1 MNSMDNLDKCT
12 AEIQLN
18 LKRVKK
24 APDDMNKVKYLGD
37 LIADA
42 ALLIEYASTKQRNLI
57 RSYTRF
63 E

>member
-24 APDDMNKVKYLGD
+24 APDDMSKIKCLGD

-42 ALLIEYASTKQRNLI
+42 ALLIEYASSKQRNLI
-57 RSYTRF
+57 QSYTQLK
-63 E
+63 

>member
-1 MNSMDNLDKCT
+1 MDNLEKCT
-12 AEIQLN
+12 TEIQLN

-24 APDDMNKVKYLGD
+24 APDDMSKIKCLGD

-57 RSYTRF
+57 RSYTRV

>member
-1 MNSMDNLDKCT
+1 MDNLDKCT

>member
-1 MNSMDNLDKCT
+1 MDNLDKCT

-24 APDDMNKVKYLGD
+24 APDDMSKIKCLGD

-42 ALLIEYASTKQRNLI
+42 ALLIEYASSKQRNLI
-57 RSYTRF
+57 QSYTQLK
-63 E
+63 

>member
-1 MNSMDNLDKCT
+1 MDNLDKCT

-24 APDDMNKVKYLGD
+24 APDDMGKIQCLGD

-42 ALLIEYASTKQRNLI
+42 ALLIEYASTKQRNLV
-57 RSYTRF
+57 RSYTRV

>member
-1 MNSMDNLDKCT
+1 MDNLDKCT

-24 APDDMNKVKYLGD
+24 APDDMSKIKCLGD

-42 ALLIEYASTKQRNLI
+42 ALLIEYASTRQRI
-57 RSYTRF
+57 
-63 E
+63 

>member
-1 MNSMDNLDKCT
+1 MDNLDKCT

-24 APDDMNKVKYLGD
+24 TPDDMSKIQCLGD

-57 RSYTRF
+57 RSYTRV

>member
-1 MNSMDNLDKCT
+1 MDNFEKCT

-24 APDDMNKVKYLGD
+24 ALDDMGKIKCLGD

-42 ALLIEYASTKQRNLI
+42 ALLIEYASTRQRNLI

>member
-1 MNSMDNLDKCT
+1 MDNIDKCA

-24 APDDMNKVKYLGD
+24 APDDMNKVKCLGD

-57 RSYTRF
+57 RSYTTRF

>member
-1 MNSMDNLDKCT
+1 MNSMDNIEKCT

-24 APDDMNKVKYLGD
+24 APDDMSKIQCLGD